1 MPLNLQI
8 VTAER
13 VVYNDDVDFVSAP
26 GGGGSLGILPRH
38 APLISTL
45 KAGELHYRKG
55 GDETSLAIGGGFIEV
70 INNRVIVLAD
80 SAERSEE
87 IDVSRAEQSRQRAEQ
102 ALANRGALSP
112 EQLAMAEASLRRALT
127 RIEVAQRRRGG
138 RGGVPRMTID
148 ER

>member
-1 MPLNLQI
+1 MPLNLEI

-13 VVYNDDVDFVSAP
+13 VVYKDDVDFVSAP
-26 GGGGSLGILPRH
+26 GADGSLGILPRH
-38 APLISTL
+38 APLISVL

-70 INNRVIVLAD
+70 LNNKVTVLAD

-87 IDVSRAEQSRQRAEQ
+87 IDLGRAEESRKRAEQT
-102 ALANRGALSP
+102 LANRGALRP
-112 EQLAMAEASLRRALT
+112 EELAMAEASLRRALA
-127 RIEVAQRRRGG
+127 RIDVVQRRRGG
-138 RGGVPRMTID
+138 RGGVPRMSND